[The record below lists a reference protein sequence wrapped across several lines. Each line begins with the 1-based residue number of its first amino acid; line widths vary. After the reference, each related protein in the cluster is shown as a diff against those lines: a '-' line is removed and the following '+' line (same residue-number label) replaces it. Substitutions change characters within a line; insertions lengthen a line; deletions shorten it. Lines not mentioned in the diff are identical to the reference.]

1 MSANSSSPELSD
13 FERESGE
20 VLSFFISS
28 LLSTVVSAAVDA
40 CCGAKCPQIVANC
53 FLQLELLI

>member
-1 MSANSSSPELSD
+1 MSANPSSPELSD

-53 FLQLELLI
+53 FL